1 MVYYIV
7 VFGVRYGF
15 RYFLYRAVEDNLPNR
30 LKWVAGAVA
39 VGI

>member
-1 MVYYIV
+1 MIYYIV
-7 VFGVRYGF
+7 VYGMGYGF

-39 VGI
+39 VYI

>member
-7 VFGVRYGF
+7 VYGLRYGC
-15 RYFLYRAVEDNLPNR
+15 RYFLYRAVEDNLPRR

-39 VGI
+39 VCI